1 MMRGA
6 APVEPPA
13 PGGAHES
20 PSLHGPMNLP
30 DSETDLV
37 NCLTLVGAG
46 DRAAFGRLYDR
57 SASQLFALALGICR
71 RRALAEDVLQEAY
84 VRIWRHAAQYDP
96 TRREPMA
103 WLATIV
109 RRLAIDA
116 LRRTANE
123 GQLEPKFESDVAD
136 PDPDPLVHAMRT
148 QESRTVSRCLDQ
160 LEARQRSC
168 ILLAY
173 FKGCSHTEVGA
184 RLGLPLGTVK
194 SHIRRGLQRLKRC
207 IGP

>member
-1 MMRGA
+1 
-6 APVEPPA
+6 
-13 PGGAHES
+13 
-20 PSLHGPMNLP
+20 MNLP
-30 DSETDLV
+30 DNETDLV
-37 NCLTLVGAG
+37 NCLTRVGAG

-57 SASQLFALALGICR
+57 TASRLFALARGICR
-71 RRALAEDVLQEAY
+71 RRAVAEDVLQEAY
-84 VRIWRHAAQYDP
+84 VRIWRHAPQYDP
-96 TRREPMA
+96 TRGEPIA

-116 LRRTANE
+116 LRRTGNE
-123 GQLEPKFESDVAD
+123 SRLEPGVESDVAD
-136 PDPDPLVHAMRT
+136 PDPDPLFQTIRA
-148 QESRTVSRCLDQ
+148 QESLIIHRCLDE

-173 FKGCSHTEVGA
+173 FRGCSHSEVGA

>member
-1 MMRGA
+1 
-6 APVEPPA
+6 
-13 PGGAHES
+13 
-20 PSLHGPMNLP
+20 MNLP

-37 NCLTLVGAG
+37 NCLTRVGAG

-57 SASQLFALALGICR
+57 SAGQLFALALGICR
-71 RRALAEDVLQEAY
+71 RRALAEEVLQEGY
-84 VRIWRHAAQYDP
+84 VRIWRHAPQYDP
-96 TRREPMA
+96 TRGDPMA

-116 LRRTANE
+116 LRRAGNE
-123 GQLEPKFESDVAD
+123 SPLEPGHASDVAD

-148 QESRTVSRCLDQ
+148 QEARTIHRCLDE

-173 FKGCSHTEVGA
+173 FRGCSHSEVGA

>member
-1 MMRGA
+1 
-6 APVEPPA
+6 
-13 PGGAHES
+13 
-20 PSLHGPMNLP
+20 MNLP
-30 DSETDLV
+30 DSETDLIR
-37 NCLTLVGAG
+37 CLARVGAG
-46 DRAAFGRLYDR
+46 DRAAFSRLYDR
-57 SASQLFALALGICR
+57 SAGPLFALALGICR

-84 VRIWRHAAQYDP
+84 VRIWRHASQYDP
-96 TRREPMA
+96 TRGDPMA

-123 GQLEPKFESDVAD
+123 SPLEPDFDSEIAD
-136 PDPDPLVHAMRT
+136 PDPDPLAHTVRA
-148 QESRTVSRCLDQ
+148 QESAVIRRCLEQ

-173 FKGCSHTEVGA
+173 FRGCSHTEVGA